1 MPTEAPEHAG
11 PIVIWRKE
19 LRPGAGADGAF
30 RSGLSQV
37 LEIAPPDGHEFSA
50 MFDRTRHAPRRNG
63 GNDRALGVVKLDD
76 GPQDVFQRLA
86 ARACGP
92 PPGAG
97 TAGQRLWQSANRTAA
112 ARAEDRPRGYVMEKS
127 A

>member
-37 LEIAPPDGHEFSA
+37 LEIAPPMATNSP
-50 MFDRTRHAPRRNG
+50 RCSTAP
-63 GNDRALGVVKLDD
+63 DTHQDAATAEMTALWG
-76 GPQDVFQRLA
+76 
-86 ARACGP
+86 
-92 PPGAG
+92 
-97 TAGQRLWQSANRTAA
+97 
-112 ARAEDRPRGYVMEKS
+112 
-127 A
+127 

>member
-19 LRPGAGADGAF
+19 LCPGSGADGEF

-37 LEIAPPDGHEFSA
+37 LEIAPRWPRILRDVRRHPT
-50 MFDRTRHAPRRNG
+50 RTKTPQR
-63 GNDRALGVVKLDD
+63 VVKLDD

-97 TAGQRLWQSANRTAA
+97 TAGQLLWQSANRTAA